1 MFSTLTLLAHEG
13 HWHSGFPFFPLIFL
27 ALWAAI
33 IVVVARRWRN
43 PRRSAEAVLW
53 ERYARGE
60 IDEAEVHAKRAVM
73 RKS

>member
-1 MFSTLTLLAHEG
+1 
-13 HWHSGFPFFPLIFL
+13 LIFL